1 MWAIIAASFHRMS
14 IYFRFELFH
23 TNLCFSAPL
32 PALTEQQAA
41 VTIPGTNLTI
51 PLSAFTGNQP
61 MIIPGANISL
71 GGVQIPVSQGI
82 SIPSSAGV
90 QLPVAPATGAV
101 QLGAGG
107 DKAGDGA
114 KDCKPA
120 SPSAPGRCA
129 AACAGRAGELSA
141 PSFYDHWSS
150 STVRSI
156 AQLLL
161 CFCSLFRSSGL
172 SGRKVLPVTN
182 PSPCLLN

>member
-1 MWAIIAASFHRMS
+1 MS

-82 SIPSSAGV
+82 SIPSSASV
-90 QLPVAPATGAV
+90 QLPVASVASVAGAV
-101 QLGAGG
+101 QLAAGG

-114 KDCKPA
+114 KDSKPS
-120 SPSAPGRCA
+120 SPTG
-129 AACAGRAGELSA
+129 AGRWTASG
-141 PSFYDHWSS
+141 PSVAEAWPLAVGRTFQYLVVVYSFVPLLVRSS
-150 STVRSI
+150 STVRFI

-161 CFCSLFRSSGL
+161 YFL
-172 SGRKVLPVTN
+172 
-182 PSPCLLN
+182 